1 MGKVLGGL
9 LAACIV
15 LTSALPAAADQKL
28 DKARATQRTLQ
39 QELDAAALELV
50 TLENDQFWADQDLN
64 GMQQRLAQ
72 ARAQLATA
80 QRVLGDRAAS
90 IYQVGGASLL
100 ASLLADDAAAI
111 GDRTEFV
118 MMLTTRQADL
128 VADAKAAAGS
138 YSEAVRQVARAKSR
152 SKDVR
157 QRTKVL
163 VARLTERLDA
173 AKAQVEKLSG
183 FSPTTTVGGRLIA
196 CPVSR
201 PYSYVDTWGAA
212 RSGGRSHKGTD
223 IMNPYGNKLHAYVDG
238 VISRETTSSLGGIT
252 LYLQGDDGNE
262 YYYAHLSRY
271 FAHTGQR
278 VQAGELIAYNGD
290 SGNASAT
297 APHLHF
303 EVHPGG
309 GAPVNPY
316 PWVVRACG

>member
-1 MGKVLGGL
+1 MRPVLGGL

-15 LTSALPAAADQKL
+15 LTCALPATADQRL

-39 QELDAAALELV
+39 QELDAATLELSALEN
-50 TLENDQFWADQDLN
+50 EQAWADQDL
-64 GMQQRLAQ
+64 GAMQQRLAQ

-100 ASLLADDAAAI
+100 SSLLGDDAAAI

-128 VADAKAAAGS
+128 VAEAKTAAGS
-138 YSEAVRQVARAKSR
+138 YGEAVQQVARAKAR

-157 QRTKVL
+157 QRTRTL
-163 VARLTERLDA
+163 VARLTQRLDA
-173 AKAQVEKLSG
+173 AKALVERLSG
-183 FSPTTTVGGRLIA
+183 FSPTTMVGGRLIA

-201 PYSYVDTWGAA
+201 PYSYVDTWGAP
-212 RSGGRSHKGTD
+212 RSGGRTHKGTD
-223 IMNPYGNKLHAYVDG
+223 IMNPYGNKIHAYVDG
-238 VISRETTSSLGGIT
+238 VISRESYNTLGGIT
-252 LYLQGDDGNE
+252 LYLQGNDGNE

-271 FAHTGQR
+271 FARTGQR
-278 VQAGELIAYNGD
+278 VQAGELVAYNGN
-290 SGNASAT
+290 SGDARYT